1 MEFYDITKQDKPHPG
16 EYILYVPSQAIVL
29 CGAYMGDRIKVLH
42 NGRVLE
48 DKVEN
53 FKKIKIGMKEIKHKM
68 VLRMEHWNQFHLIP
82 LKRNIILFIFQGIT
96 NT

>member
-1 MEFYDITKQDKPHPG
+1 MEFYDITEQDKPHPG

-53 FKKIKIGMKEIKHKM
+53 FKKIKIGMKEKKQKF
-68 VLRMEHWNQFHLIP
+68 VSRC
-82 LKRNIILFIFQGIT
+82 KACGK
-96 NT
+96 